1 MDRIAMNDTRG
12 KEPFWKSLFAE
23 GEFGWVF
30 RMRLG
35 DAEAFFAPRDDG
47 GALLAEKRRWLE
59 ERPELCAAVTP
70 EGGELVERLWERAVE
85 WGHVPPP
92 GQGER
97 DLPHLAR
104 HWEPDILVLDRE
116 TMSFAAA
123 CVCFPSSW
131 SPEHAVGNS
140 LHEVHEMVPRLNA
153 QIGEKIDSFLRQLQS
168 GKAYCRENWGFT
180 RSAERNYHPAL
191 RRPPLDGSVTI
202 DELHLRV
209 EQQLF
214 TAIPGGVLMGI
225 RIETC
230 PLADLAMDPGIWHS
244 VAEKIRTM
252 PEDVATYKGLR
263 SAREAMRREMRTIAS
278 IGG

>member
-1 MDRIAMNDTRG
+1 MSDAQGR
-12 KEPFWKSLFAE
+12 EPFWKALFAD

-35 DAEAFFAPRDDG
+35 DAEAFFAPREDG

-59 ERPELCAAVTP
+59 ERPERCVAVAP

-92 GQGER
+92 RQGER

-104 HWEPDILVLDRE
+104 HWEPDLLVLDRE

-131 SPEHAVGNS
+131 RPEHAVGNS

-153 QIGEKIDSFLRQLQS
+153 QIGAKIDSFLRQLQS

-180 RSAERNYHPAL
+180 RSSERNYHPEL

-209 EQQLF
+209 EHQLF
-214 TAIPGGVLMGI
+214 TALPGGVLMGI

-230 PLADLAMDPGIWHS
+230 PLADLAVDPGIWRS

-252 PEDVATYKGLR
+252 PEDVAAYKGLR
-263 SAREAMRREMRTIAS
+263 SAREAMRREMRTIAP